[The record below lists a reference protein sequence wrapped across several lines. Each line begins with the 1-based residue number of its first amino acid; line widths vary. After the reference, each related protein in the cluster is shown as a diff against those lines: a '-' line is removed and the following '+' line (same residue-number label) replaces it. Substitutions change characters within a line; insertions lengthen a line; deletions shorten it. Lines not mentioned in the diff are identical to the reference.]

1 MMGLNWFCGIEVLTL
16 SHDSGCVTLGKLLKL
31 LPHL

>member
-1 MMGLNWFCGIEVLTL
+1 MMGLNWFCGTEGLTL
-16 SHDSGCVTLGKLLKL
+16 SRDSGGMTLGKVLKL